1 MNDPK
6 TPPTPPENSLDWF
19 IYSILE
25 TSHPQVTPELVRGIY
40 PFDSIISGSVGWRV
54 HTFHLQCERLGANMA
69 MLCLVVN
76 LIILLM
82 VQKSGEKS
90 TVWMVLKPVVNGGID
105 YQAQLVSRISEAQP
119 FWTLKYRSDTGRLYR
134 SLWFEYFLNG
144 YDTKKKFTLTYTKKT
159 IDNIEKCKHI

>member
-119 FWTLKYRSDTGRLYR
+119 FGPWNTGPTRDDSIDLYGSNISSMDMIPKR
-134 SLWFEYFLNG
+134 NSHWHIP
-144 YDTKKKFTLTYTKKT
+144 KRPLT
-159 IDNIEKCKHI
+159 I